1 MAKRKKHL
9 RKRSKRK
16 AATKKQSN
24 VTGRPSMSLLRSSSS
39 WPLLEVII
47 NAEWEDT
54 TQITQLII
62 ARRGPTG
69 QVAIG
74 TFLIDL
80 ACLGIK
86 NAYGYFFPNER
97 VYRNSFRAD
106 MTSKQKMVEIELDC
120 AAKIIE
126 EAIAYA
132 KKLGFRPHKDIRY
145 ALPVMGETHPER
157 CDLDVPLGG
166 PEGKPFF
173 IAGPYDNPERIMRI
187 LDRKVGPGNYTYL
200 MPIGPESF
208 FFEDDDFDEE
218 WEE

>member
-1 MAKRKKHL
+1 
-9 RKRSKRK
+9 
-16 AATKKQSN
+16 
-24 VTGRPSMSLLRSSSS
+24 MSLLRSSGS

-54 TQITQLII
+54 MQITQLVI

-80 ACLGIK
+80 ACLGVK
-86 NAYGYFFPNER
+86 NAYGYLFPNER
-97 VYRNSFRAD
+97 AYRNSLRAD
-106 MTSKQKMVEIELDC
+106 MTSKQKMVAIELDC

-145 ALPVMGETHPER
+145 ARPVMGETHPEQ

-200 MPIGPESF
+200 TPIGPETL
-208 FFEDDDFDEE
+208 FFEDDDFEE
-218 WEE
+218 KWEE